1 MRNVARGERMKTE
14 ISLTTLLTIIFV
26 VLKLCGVLTWS
37 WWWVLSPLWGSV
49 AIFIIVA
56 VLIWLFGCIAVKV
69 EEKRENKK
77 NKRLKENA

>member
-1 MRNVARGERMKTE
+1 MKFE
-14 ISLTTLLTIIFV
+14 LSLSTLVTIIFV
-26 VLKLCGVLTWS
+26 ILKLCGVLPWS

-56 VLIWLFGCIAVKV
+56 VLIWLFGCISVII

-77 NKRLKENA
+77 KR